1 MFHATY
7 IKMNHKEGIKDELLV
22 LRCQEGD
29 AAAFEELLERWQD
42 RLWRHAWRLTGD
54 EDAAW
59 DAMQETW
66 LNISRDIRR
75 LRSPAAF
82 RAWAYRIAT
91 NKCKDWIR
99 KEARTHQAAEHY
111 SEEVSR
117 AEIPQNSLTLKEQ
130 SESLS
135 DAISRLPGKDRT
147 ILSLKYEEDFD
158 IAEIAAILDI
168 PEGTV
173 KSRLHYAREH
183 LKKILERKKN
193 G

>member
-1 MFHATY
+1 
-7 IKMNHKEGIKDELLV
+7 MNYQEGIKDEILV
-22 LRCQEGD
+22 LQCQEGD
-29 AAAFEELLERWQD
+29 SAAFEQLLERWQD
-42 RLWRHAWRLTGD
+42 RLWRHASRLTGD

-59 DAMQETW
+59 DAVQETW
-66 LNISRDIRR
+66 LAISRDIRR

-82 RAWAYRIAT
+82 RAWAYQITT

-99 KEARTHQAAEHY
+99 KEARSHQVAEQY
-111 SEEVSR
+111 FEEVSR
-117 AEIPQNSLTLKEQ
+117 AEIPHNSLSIKEQ
-130 SESLS
+130 SENLS

-147 ILSLKYEEDFD
+147 ILALKYEEDFE

-168 PEGTV
+168 PDGTV

-183 LKKILERKKN
+183 LKKIMERKKN